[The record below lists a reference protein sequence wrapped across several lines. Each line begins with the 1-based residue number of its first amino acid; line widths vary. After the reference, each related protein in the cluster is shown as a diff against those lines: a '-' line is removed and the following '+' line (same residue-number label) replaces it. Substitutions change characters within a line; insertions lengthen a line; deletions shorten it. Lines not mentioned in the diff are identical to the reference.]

1 MLKLGSIAPSINS
14 VKTLEEMPSND
25 GRSVYFFQVLDA
37 GQVELIEKV

>member
-1 MLKLGSIAPSINS
+1 
-14 VKTLEEMPSND
+14 MPSND